1 MGKDNNNSSNT
12 NHPHPT
18 FYNSPSSRTTAPLTV
33 PYCALPTRTTQ
44 KPTVPGAI
52 KPSAQSSM
60 FRYLS
65 LSLLGQLGEF
75 YSSVPPL
82 VSR

>member
-12 NHPHPT
+12 NQLHHT
-18 FYNSPSSRTTAPLTV
+18 FYNSSTSRASTSLTV
-33 PYCALPTRTTQ
+33 PYCALPTRTTK

-60 FRYLS
+60 SWYLS
-65 LSLLGQLGEF
+65 LS
-75 YSSVPPL
+75 
-82 VSR
+82 

>member
-1 MGKDNNNSSNT
+1 MGKDNNNLSNT
-12 NHPHPT
+12 NHSHPT
-18 FYNSPSSRTTAPLTV
+18 FYNSSTSRASTSLTV

-44 KPTVPGAI
+44 KLTVPGAI

-65 LSLLGQLGEF
+65 LPRLGQLGEF